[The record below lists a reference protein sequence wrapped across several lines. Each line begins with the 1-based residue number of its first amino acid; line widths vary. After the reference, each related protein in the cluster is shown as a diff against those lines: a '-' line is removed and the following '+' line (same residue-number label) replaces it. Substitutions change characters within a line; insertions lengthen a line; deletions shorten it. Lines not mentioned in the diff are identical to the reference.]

1 MTGRAVKPLSW
12 IVAGTVVVLLTRS
25 IAYAIAPS
33 SAARVLE
40 HRAGGPAL
48 PVLTLV
54 ALALGG
60 SLAVAICWL
69 AAFGVRER
77 ALLEARTLAGSA
89 PRFRPARTLASA
101 IALAA
106 ITSLAG
112 GLFEAYLH
120 WRAGLGWHGVQC
132 VFGPVHRDL
141 LPIATAL
148 SFVAAA
154 LLAAA
159 EHVAAWMR
167 RTFALLRALPPALL
181 RAAGGSGVLVDAPR
195 ARISLLRRQAARAA
209 CVLLT
214 FTSNQKETHRCSC
227 CTQGRALSS
236 CPS

>member
-1 MTGRAVKPLSW
+1 MTGRAVKPFSW
-12 IVAGTVVVLLTRS
+12 IVAGTLVVLLTRT

-77 ALLEARTLAGSA
+77 ALLEARTLTGSA
-89 PRFRPARTLASA
+89 PRFRPARTVASA
-101 IALAA
+101 IALAV
-106 ITSLAG
+106 ITSVVG

-141 LPIATAL
+141 LPIAMAL

-159 EHVAAWMR
+159 KHVAAWMR
-167 RTFALLRALPPALL
+167 RTFALLRGLPALL
-181 RAAGGSGVLVDAPR
+181 RSPSGSGVLVDAPR
-195 ARISLLRRQAARAA
+195 VAFRSCAGRPRAPPA
-209 CVLLT
+209 
-214 FTSNQKETHRCSC
+214 FS
-227 CTQGRALSS
+227 
-236 CPS
+236 

>member
-12 IVAGTVVVLLTRS
+12 VVAATLVVLMTRS

-33 SAARVLE
+33 SEARLLE

-54 ALALGG
+54 ALVLGG

-69 AAFGVRER
+69 AAFAVRER
-77 ALLEARTLAGSA
+77 ALLERRTLAESA
-89 PRFRPARTLASA
+89 PRFRSARAFALA
-101 IALAA
+101 IALAVT
-106 ITSLAG
+106 TSVAG

-141 LPIATAL
+141 LPIAMAL

-159 EHVAAWMR
+159 EHVTAWMR
-167 RTFALLRALPPALL
+167 RTFALLRAWPPPLL
-181 RAAGGSGVLVDAPR
+181 RAAIGPGLLVDAPR
-195 ARISLLRRQAARAA
+195 AAWRVGTGRPRAPPA
-209 CVLLT
+209 
-214 FTSNQKETHRCSC
+214 FS
-227 CTQGRALSS
+227 
-236 CPS
+236 

>member
-1 MTGRAVKPLSW
+1 MTGRAVKALSC
-12 IVAGTVVVLLTRS
+12 VLAATLVVLLTRS

-33 SAARVLE
+33 PAARVLQ

-54 ALALGG
+54 VLALG
-60 SLAVAICWL
+60 SLLAVVICWL

-77 ALLEARTLAGSA
+77 ALLERRALALPP
-89 PRFRPARTLASA
+89 PRFRPARTFVLAVGLSVV
-101 IALAA
+101 
-106 ITSLAG
+106 TSIAG

-154 LLAAA
+154 LVAAA

-167 RTFALLRALPPALL
+167 RTFALLRALPPRLL
-181 RAAGGSGVLVDAPR
+181 RVAIGSGVLVAAPR
-195 ARISLLRRQAARAA
+195 VS
-209 CVLLT
+209 
-214 FTSNQKETHRCSC
+214 FRCS
-227 CTQGRALSS
+227 TGRPRAPPAFS
-236 CPS
+236 

>member
-1 MTGRAVKPLSW
+1 MTGRAVKPLPW
-12 IVAGTVVVLLTRS
+12 IFAATLVVPLTRS

-33 SAARVLE
+33 PAARVLE

-77 ALLEARTLAGSA
+77 ALLERRTLAETA
-89 PRFRPARTLASA
+89 PRFRPARTFAFAVVLAV
-101 IALAA
+101 
-106 ITSLAG
+106 ITSVAG

-120 WRAGLGWHGVQC
+120 WRAGIGWHGIQC
-132 VFGPVHRDL
+132 VFGPVHRDF

-159 EHVAAWMR
+159 EHVAAWMK
-167 RTFALLRALPPALL
+167 RTFALLRKVPAQLVRAVVRLEPVVDAPQVSWRVSNARPRAPPAL
-181 RAAGGSGVLVDAPR
+181 S
-195 ARISLLRRQAARAA
+195 
-209 CVLLT
+209 
-214 FTSNQKETHRCSC
+214 
-227 CTQGRALSS
+227 
-236 CPS
+236 

>member
-1 MTGRAVKPLSW
+1 MTGRALKLLPW
-12 IVAGTVVVLLTRS
+12 IVAGTLVVLLTRS

-60 SLAVAICWL
+60 SVAVAICWL

-77 ALLEARTLAGSA
+77 ALLERGTLAESA
-89 PRFRPARTLASA
+89 PRFRPARTFAFA
-101 IALAA
+101 IALAV
-106 ITSLAG
+106 ITSVVG

-167 RTFALLRALPPALL
+167 RTFSLRRALPPRLFGADHPSWVVVEVG
-181 RAAGGSGVLVDAPR
+181 RASRVFGAGT
-195 ARISLLRRQAARAA
+195 ARAPP
-209 CVLLT
+209 
-214 FTSNQKETHRCSC
+214 
-227 CTQGRALSS
+227 ALS
-236 CPS
+236 

>member
-1 MTGRAVKPLSW
+1 MTGRAVKALPW
-12 IVAGTVVVLLTRS
+12 ILAATLVVLLARS

-33 SAARVLE
+33 PAARVLQ

-54 ALALGG
+54 ALALG
-60 SLAVAICWL
+60 SLLAVAICWL

-77 ALLEARTLAGSA
+77 ALLERRALALPP
-89 PRFRPARTLASA
+89 PRFRPARTFVLAVGLSVV
-101 IALAA
+101 
-106 ITSLAG
+106 TSIAG

-141 LPIATAL
+141 VPIATAL

-154 LLAAA
+154 LVAAA

-167 RTFALLRALPPALL
+167 RTFALLRGLPPRLF
-181 RAAGGSGVLVDAPR
+181 RAAIRSGVLVATPRVSFHCSTGRPR
-195 ARISLLRRQAARAA
+195 APPAFS
-209 CVLLT
+209 
-214 FTSNQKETHRCSC
+214 
-227 CTQGRALSS
+227 
-236 CPS
+236 

>member
-1 MTGRAVKPLSW
+1 MTGRVVKPLFW
-12 IVAGTVVVLLTRS
+12 IVATALVVLLTRS
-25 IAYAIAPS
+25 IAYAIVPG

-40 HRAGGPAL
+40 HRAGGPGL

-54 ALALGG
+54 AVALGG

-77 ALLEARTLAGSA
+77 ALLERRTLADAA
-89 PRFRPARTLASA
+89 PRFRPAPTLAAA
-101 IALAA
+101 IALAV
-106 ITSLAG
+106 ITSVAG

-141 LPIATAL
+141 VPIATAL

-159 EHVAAWMR
+159 EHITAWMR
-167 RTFALLRALPPALL
+167 RTFALLRTLPPPLLRAVGRLGSFVGRPRLSWPVGDARARAPPAL
-181 RAAGGSGVLVDAPR
+181 S
-195 ARISLLRRQAARAA
+195 
-209 CVLLT
+209 
-214 FTSNQKETHRCSC
+214 
-227 CTQGRALSS
+227 
-236 CPS
+236 

>member
-1 MTGRAVKPLSW
+1 
-12 IVAGTVVVLLTRS
+12 
-25 IAYAIAPS
+25 
-33 SAARVLE
+33 VLE

-77 ALLEARTLAGSA
+77 ALLEARALAGSA

-101 IALAA
+101 IALAV

-120 WRAGLGWHGVQC
+120 WRAGIGWHGVQS

-195 ARISLLRRQAARAA
+195 VAFHCRA
-209 CVLLT
+209 
-214 FTSNQKETHRCSC
+214 
-227 CTQGRALSS
+227 GRPRAPPAFS
-236 CPS
+236 

>member
-1 MTGRAVKPLSW
+1 MRSLSRV
-12 IVAGTVVVLLTRS
+12 VAAALVVFLARS

-33 SAARVLE
+33 PAARVLE

-60 SLAVAICWL
+60 SIAIATCWL

-77 ALLEARTLAGSA
+77 ELLERRALAA
-89 PRFRPARTLASA
+89 PTPRFRPAHTF
-101 IALAA
+101 ALALA
-106 ITSLAG
+106 LSVVTSLGG
-112 GLFEAYLH
+112 GLLEAYLH

-141 LPIATAL
+141 VPIATSL

-159 EHVAAWMR
+159 DHVTAWMR
-167 RTFALLRALPPALL
+167 RTFAVLSALPPRLF
-181 RAAGGSGVLVDAPR
+181 RADLPSWVRADMRRASRRFGAGT
-195 ARISLLRRQAARAA
+195 ARAPP
-209 CVLLT
+209 
-214 FTSNQKETHRCSC
+214 
-227 CTQGRALSS
+227 ALS
-236 CPS
+236 

>member
-1 MTGRAVKPLSW
+1 MTGRAVKALPWML
-12 IVAGTVVVLLTRS
+12 AATLVVLLARS

-33 SAARVLE
+33 PAARVLQ

-54 ALALGG
+54 VLALG
-60 SLAVAICWL
+60 SLLAVVICWL

-77 ALLEARTLAGSA
+77 ALLERRALALPP
-89 PRFRPARTLASA
+89 PRFRPARTFVLAVGLSVV
-101 IALAA
+101 
-106 ITSLAG
+106 TSIAG

-148 SFVAAA
+148 SFVATA
-154 LLAAA
+154 LVAAA

-167 RTFALLRALPPALL
+167 RTFALLRTLPPRLL
-181 RAAGGSGVLVDAPR
+181 RVAIGSGVLVAAPR
-195 ARISLLRRQAARAA
+195 VS
-209 CVLLT
+209 
-214 FTSNQKETHRCSC
+214 FRCS
-227 CTQGRALSS
+227 TGRPRAPPAFS
-236 CPS
+236 

>member
-1 MTGRAVKPLSW
+1 MTGRAMKPLSW
-12 IVAGTVVVLLTRS
+12 IVAAVVVVVLTRS
-25 IAYAIAPS
+25 IAYAIVPG

-40 HRAGGPAL
+40 HRAGGPEL

-60 SLAVAICWL
+60 SLAVAVCWL

-77 ALLEARTLAGSA
+77 ALLERRMLAGSA
-89 PRFRPARTLASA
+89 PRFRPARTFALA
-101 IALAA
+101 IALSVT
-106 ITSLAG
+106 TSVAG

-154 LLAAA
+154 LFAAA
-159 EHVAAWMR
+159 EHVAVWMR
-167 RTFALLRALPPALL
+167 RTFALLRTLPPRLVLVDLPSRLHVYAPRAARRVGTGTPRAPPAL
-181 RAAGGSGVLVDAPR
+181 S
-195 ARISLLRRQAARAA
+195 
-209 CVLLT
+209 
-214 FTSNQKETHRCSC
+214 
-227 CTQGRALSS
+227 
-236 CPS
+236 

>member
-1 MTGRAVKPLSW
+1 MKALSR
-12 IVAGTVVVLLTRS
+12 IAAVVLVMFLARS

-33 SAARVLE
+33 PGARVLE

-60 SLAVAICWL
+60 SIAIAICWL

-77 ALLEARTLAGSA
+77 VLLERRVLAKA
-89 PRFRPARTLASA
+89 TPRFRPAHTLAV
-101 IALAA
+101 ALALSVV
-106 ITSLAG
+106 TSVGG
-112 GLFEAYLH
+112 GLLEAYLH

-141 LPIATAL
+141 LPIATSL

-167 RTFALLRALPPALL
+167 RTFALLRAVPRLFRADLPLCVLVDVARASRRFGAGAARAPPAL
-181 RAAGGSGVLVDAPR
+181 S
-195 ARISLLRRQAARAA
+195 
-209 CVLLT
+209 
-214 FTSNQKETHRCSC
+214 
-227 CTQGRALSS
+227 
-236 CPS
+236 